1 MMDLKN
7 MTIEELKELIAEAG
21 KVLAEK
27 KRSESKEFEFEF
39 SATSDPRKGKPYVA
53 RLYWQ
58 DGKLQRDFYDLNRQ
72 WGKKEITVSGTY
84 TAKAGDIIEQRSG
97 GSWKNDYRS
106 WYLVTEDGEQIEVAY
121 IDNTKEKMRVTEYL
135 QGKISAEELL
145 NK

>member
-1 MMDLKN
+1 MM
-7 MTIEELKELIAEAG
+7 ELKEMTIQELEKLIAEAG

-27 KRSESKEFEFEF
+27 KRSESKEFQFEF
-39 SATSDPRKGKPYVA
+39 SATSDPRKGKPFVA

-97 GSWKNDYRS
+97 GSWKNDYRA
-106 WYLVTEDGEQIEVAY
+106 WYLVTEGGEQIKVAD
-121 IDNTKEKMRVTEYL
+121 IDNSKEKERVTEYL

-145 NK
+145 RK

>member
-7 MTIEELKELIAEAG
+7 MTIEELKELISEAN

-58 DGKLQRDFYDLNRQ
+58 DGKLQRAFYDLNRQ

-84 TAKAGDIIEQRSG
+84 TAKAGDIIEQRRG

-106 WYLVTEDGEQIEVAY
+106 WYLVTADGEQITVAD
-121 IDNTKEKMRVTEYL
+121 IDNSKDKARVTEYL
-135 QGKISAEELL
+135 RGKITAKELI

>member
-1 MMDLKN
+1 MMKLKE
-7 MTIEELKELIAEAG
+7 MTIQELEELIAEAHRI
-21 KVLAEK
+21 LTEK
-27 KRSESKEFEFEF
+27 KRSTSEEFEFEF

-53 RLYWQ
+53 RLYWE
-58 DGKLQRDFYDLNRQ
+58 DGKLQRSFYDLNRQ

-84 TAKAGDIIEQRSG
+84 KAKAGDIIEQRIG
-97 GSWKNDYRS
+97 GSWKNDYRA

>member
-1 MMDLKN
+1 MELKE
-7 MTIEELKELIAEAG
+7 MTIRELEELIAEAG

-27 KRSESKEFEFEF
+27 KRSESKEFTFEF
-39 SATSDPRKGKPYVA
+39 SATSDPRKGKPFVA

-97 GSWKNDYRS
+97 GSWKNDYRA
-106 WYLVTEDGEQIEVAY
+106 WYLVTEDGKQVRVAD
-121 IDNTKEKMRVTEYL
+121 IDSSENKAKVTEYL
-135 QGKISAEELL
+135 QGKITAEELL
-145 NK
+145 RK

>member
-1 MMDLKN
+1 MMELKE
-7 MTIEELKELIAEAG
+7 MTIQELEELIAEAG

-39 SATSDPRKGKPYVA
+39 SATSDPRKGTPYVA

-58 DGKLQRDFYDLNRQ
+58 DGKLQRDFYDMSRQ

-84 TAKAGDIIEQRSG
+84 KARAGDIIERRIG
-97 GSWKNDYRS
+97 GSWKNDYRA
-106 WYLVTEDGEQIEVAY
+106 WYLIKEDGEQVKVAD
-121 IDNTKEKMRVTEYL
+121 IDSSIDKAKVTEYL
-135 QGKISAEELL
+135 QGKITAEELI

>member
-1 MMDLKN
+1 MMELKE
-7 MTIEELKELIAEAG
+7 MTIQELEELIAEAN

-58 DGKLQRDFYDLNRQ
+58 DGKLQRDFYDLDRQ
-72 WGKKEITVSGTY
+72 WGKNEVTVSGAY
-84 TAKAGDIIEQRSG
+84 KARAGDIIEQRWG
-97 GSWKNDYRS
+97 GSWKNDYRA
-106 WYLVTEDGEQIEVAY
+106 WYLVAEDGEQVKVAD
-121 IDNTKEKMRVTEYL
+121 IDNSEEKARVTEYL
-135 QGKISAEELL
+135 QGKITAKELI